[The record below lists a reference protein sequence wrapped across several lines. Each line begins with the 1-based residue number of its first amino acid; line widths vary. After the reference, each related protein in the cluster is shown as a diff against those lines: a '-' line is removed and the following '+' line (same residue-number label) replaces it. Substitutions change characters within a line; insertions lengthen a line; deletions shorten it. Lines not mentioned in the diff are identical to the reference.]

1 MARVYN
7 QLPSAIPTAND
18 GVRMN
23 DENHFFKEQKSQFEE
38 EDVALSCNHYKR
50 IRHLVSHKRWE
61 HYLSSEKK
69 NEYAWC
75 SLVAWWNRAWH
86 QLACKNCQ
94 STSFLKVTKL
104 SFKMLKKHNFTFS
117 CKNSTKKFLFIIIFK
132 IYDQV

>member
-61 HYLSSEKK
+61 HYLSSKK
-69 NEYAWC
+69 KWVVRLIYLVWLLDETKHDI
-75 SLVAWWNRAWH
+75 SLHAKTVKAPI
-86 QLACKNCQ
+86 
-94 STSFLKVTKL
+94 FLKSPNYL
-104 SFKMLKKHNFTFS
+104 LRCLKT
-117 CKNSTKKFLFIIIFK
+117 
-132 IYDQV
+132 

>member
-50 IRHLVSHKRWE
+50 IRHLVSHKR
-61 HYLSSEKK
+61 
-69 NEYAWC
+69 
-75 SLVAWWNRAWH
+75 
-86 QLACKNCQ
+86 
-94 STSFLKVTKL
+94 
-104 SFKMLKKHNFTFS
+104 
-117 CKNSTKKFLFIIIFK
+117 
-132 IYDQV
+132 